1 MNTRAKYIDFI
12 MEYIDDEIQ
21 TVDDALK
28 LAKMSTND
36 LYCEV
41 ISIKEYY
48 ERAHNKTINI

>member
-48 ERAHNKTINI
+48 KRVHSKTINI

>member
-41 ISIKEYY
+41 VSIKEYY